1 MAELIKLADRVH
13 PLYEYNK
20 ETWEL
25 YFDSVKGGDEFITED
40 NLFSHRLEDP
50 EDYDERLE
58 RGYYLNY
65 CDTIPS
71 IYNSFIFRSNIER
84 PPDDSI
90 KDFRANVDG
99 RGTDISA
106 YIKRAGYFSSVFGV
120 MHILVDINSEGGRII
135 SKADE
140 KNLRP
145 YCSMIYPTKLRDWAV
160 DDFGNFI
167 WVLIESEYYD
177 DKDPLYER
185 EIRKHYKLITK
196 EYWKVE
202 DEEGNLVESG
212 INSLG
217 YIPIITMY
225 HKDLTDDKVGESML
239 KDIVYVNRTIMN
251 WCSCIDE
258 MIERQT
264 FSQLVLPDD
273 GTLAEASETGDDPLI
288 RVSTSS
294 VWTANAESR
303 WPPQFISPNVENI
316 TTIWSLVLDHV
327 KEMFRMAGLIG
338 SSDDL
343 YVSRSGRAAQM
354 GFLGVNS
361 SLAEKAAKYQEF
373 ENTISKMVYEYM
385 GRDMDDFKEV
395 KYPDSFDV
403 TALSEEITTY
413 FSIME
418 RNFSTTLNKTIM
430 RSIARRSTPL
440 APSDIRLKI
449 EEEIES
455 NSGIVEPVNAL
466 GNQDGSNN
474 VGNPNAQNISN
485 TFRGQK
491 DKKFDEVTKRKKE

>member
-1 MAELIKLADRVH
+1 
-13 PLYEYNK
+13 
-20 ETWEL
+20 
-25 YFDSVKGGDEFITED
+25 
-40 NLFSHRLEDP
+40 
-50 EDYDERLE
+50 
-58 RGYYLNY
+58 
-65 CDTIPS
+65 
-71 IYNSFIFRSNIER
+71 
-84 PPDDSI
+84 
-90 KDFRANVDG
+90 
-99 RGTDISA
+99 
-106 YIKRAGYFSSVFGV
+106 
-120 MHILVDINSEGGRII
+120 
-135 SKADE
+135 
-140 KNLRP
+140 
-145 YCSMIYPTKLRDWAV
+145 
-160 DDFGNFI
+160 
-167 WVLIESEYYD
+167 
-177 DKDPLYER
+177 
-185 EIRKHYKLITK
+185 
-196 EYWKVE
+196 
-202 DEEGNLVESG
+202 
-212 INSLG
+212 
-217 YIPIITMY
+217 MY

-316 TTIWSLVLDHV
+316 TTVWSLVLDHV
-327 KEMFRMAGLIG
+327 KEMFRMAGLVG

-373 ENTISKMVYEYM
+373 ENTIGKMVYEYM
-385 GRDMDDFKEV
+385 GSNIDDFKEV

-403 TALSEEITTY
+403 TALSEEIATY

-449 EEEIES
+449 EQEIES
-455 NSGIVEPVNAL
+455 NSGIVEPVNAF
-466 GNQDGSNN
+466 GNQDNSNN